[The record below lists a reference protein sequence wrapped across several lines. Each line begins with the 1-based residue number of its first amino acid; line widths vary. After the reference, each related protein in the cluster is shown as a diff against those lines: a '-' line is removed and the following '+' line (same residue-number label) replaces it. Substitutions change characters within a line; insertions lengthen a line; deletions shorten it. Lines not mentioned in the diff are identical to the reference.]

1 MKGGE
6 ITDNECSHAFQ
17 CFVYVDGKSSFI
29 MEGGKI
35 SNPCGD
41 FHDGVRVTRDSSFTM
56 SGGEISAHE
65 GPGVAN
71 AGTFTMSGGKI
82 SGNLTGGVHNT
93 GTFNMT
99 DGEISHSGEVPD
111 SDIWWNWSGG
121 GGVENHGTFT
131 MSGGKIS
138 ENKMRLRN
146 SQPLDVSAA
155 GGVTVRNGT
164 FTMTGG
170 EISDNVSDMHAG
182 GVGLGEKGIIQ
193 VSGTPIITG
202 NQRSDGKENNVNLK
216 DGQYI
221 DVIGELKDGA
231 DIGVTTPT
239 EPTKDAPVEF
249 TREYTAGGNN
259 DDPARFFTSDAGYD
273 VRLNDNREAELH
285 IGAPGAVLTYGNDGN
300 GTISDADVRF
310 IGDAD
315 CDNDIDIDDVSRLY
329 DIINGRVPTPTSDS
343 REYVNADTDG
353 DGEINTTDVLNIHAV
368 LDKRMPLPNAA
379 WTFTVNDTPN
389 TGYFVSKVTYN
400 STNDLTKAVELNL
413 PTGSG
418 TETTTIDSITYTV
431 SVDANGVT
439 TVSGSSLALNDV
451 RFEHE
456 PKPTTTFY
464 GDLTISKTVA
474 GEGADQNKAFSFTVT
489 LGDDT
494 INGDYGEM
502 EFTNGVAEFTLKHG
516 ESKTAIGL
524 PDGVTYAVAEADYTA
539 DGYVTTKTGD
549 TGTIVANATATAAF
563 TNTKTPPPPEE
574 PKTGDLT
581 VSKTVAGDGADQDK
595 EFSFTV
601 TLSDTTIN
609 GTYGDMSFTN
619 GVATF
624 TLKGGESKTATG
636 LPDGI
641 TYVVTEADYTSDG
654 YVTTKTGDTGT
665 IVANA
670 TATAAFTNTKNST
683 PPPEEPEYGSL
694 TVKKTVTG
702 NLANKD
708 QYFTFTITFNAEGS
722 YSYTGSKS
730 GTIKSGD
737 TVQLKHGRS
746 ITISGLPA
754 GTTYSVTESGN
765 DGYKVYSSGDK
776 GMIAANAT
784 ATAAFT
790 NAKII
795 VPQTGDDSN
804 LLLWLGIAGV
814 SGLGMVLTVILGK
827 KRKGKHIAAR

>member
-65 GPGVAN
+65 GYGVDN
-71 AGTFTMSGGKI
+71 AGTFTMTGGEI
-82 SGNLTGGVHNT
+82 SGNLTAGVFNA

-99 DGEISHSGEVPD
+99 DGEISHNGEVPD
-111 SDIWWNWSGG
+111 SYIGWNCSGG
-121 GGVENHGTFT
+121 SGVENSGTFN

-138 ENKMRLRN
+138 ENKMRLRYF
-146 SQPLDVSAA
+146 QPNDVSAAA
-155 GGVTVRNGT
+155 GGVTVLNGT

-170 EISDNVSDMHAG
+170 EISDNVSDLEAG
-182 GVGLGEKGIIQ
+182 GVGLSENGVIR
-193 VSGTPIITG
+193 VSGTPTVTG
-202 NQRSDGKENNVNLK
+202 NKRGDGKENNVNLK
-216 DGQYI
+216 EGQYI
-221 DVIGELKDGA
+221 NVTGELKDGA

-273 VRLNDNREAELH
+273 VRLNDNRESELY

-343 REYVNADTDG
+343 REYVNADTNG
-353 DGEINTTDVLNIHAV
+353 DGEFNITDVLNIHAV

-418 TETTTIDSITYTV
+418 TETTTIEGITYTV

-456 PKPTTTFY
+456 PKPTTTIY
-464 GDLTISKTVA
+464 GDLVVTKTVA
-474 GEGADQNKAFSFTVT
+474 GNAASTTKEFTFTVT
-489 LGDDT
+489 LSDTTISGPFGDMTFAD
-494 INGDYGEM
+494 
-502 EFTNGVAEFTLKHG
+502 GVAEFTLKHN
-516 ESKTAIGL
+516 ESKTATGL
-524 PDGVTYAVAEADYTA
+524 PAGITYEVKEADYSA

-549 TGTIVANATATAAF
+549 SGKIAADGTATAAF
-563 TNTKTPPPPEE
+563 TNTKTPPPPDN
-574 PKTGDLT
+574 PP
-581 VSKTVAGDGADQDK
+581 
-595 EFSFTV
+595 
-601 TLSDTTIN
+601 DT
-609 GTYGDMSFTN
+609 
-619 GVATF
+619 
-624 TLKGGESKTATG
+624 
-636 LPDGI
+636 
-641 TYVVTEADYTSDG
+641 
-654 YVTTKTGDTGT
+654 
-665 IVANA
+665 
-670 TATAAFTNTKNST
+670 
-683 PPPEEPEYGSL
+683 PEYGSL
-694 TVKKTVTG
+694 TVKKNVTG
-702 NLANKD
+702 NLADKE
-708 QYFTFTITFNAEGS
+708 QYFNFTITFNAEGS

-737 TVQLKHGRS
+737 TVQLKHGES
-746 ITISGLPA
+746 ITISGLPV
-754 GTTYSVTESGN
+754 GTTYEVTESGN

-776 GMIAANAT
+776 GTIAANAT
-784 ATAAFT
+784 STAAFT
-790 NAKII
+790 NSKSS

-814 SGLGMVLTVILGK
+814 SGLGMLLTTILGK